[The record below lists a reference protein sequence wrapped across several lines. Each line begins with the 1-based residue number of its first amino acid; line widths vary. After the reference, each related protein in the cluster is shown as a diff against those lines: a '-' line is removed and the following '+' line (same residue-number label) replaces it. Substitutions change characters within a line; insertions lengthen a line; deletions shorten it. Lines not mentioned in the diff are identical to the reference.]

1 MKQNYH
7 MNANTNSHSRAIIH
21 RAKASNTT
29 LAHRF
34 GVSTKTIAKQ
44 KSRDFVKDKTSRP
57 KTIHYAL
64 NETEREIIRV
74 VRTLTWLELDD
85 LTDSIVACMPLYE
98 QHGLHNNLDPVVMNP
113 PGSVNIL
120 YIFQQRLLQALVA
133 CSRIQPRKVTIEK
146 KDEINEYKKKK

>member
-7 MNANTNSHSRAIIH
+7 MNANTNAHSRAIIH
-21 RAKASNTT
+21 GAKASNTT

-34 GVSTKTIAKQ
+34 GVSTKTIAKW

-74 VRTLTWLELDD
+74 VQTLTWLELDD
-85 LTDSIVACMPLYE
+85 LTDSIVPACQMPIGVMYIALWCVLALTE
-98 QHGLHNNLDPVVMNP
+98 CHKKRNNKPLHLRNMSLDIYTLMLPIYQN
-113 PGSVNIL
+113 
-120 YIFQQRLLQALVA
+120 
-133 CSRIQPRKVTIEK
+133 
-146 KDEINEYKKKK
+146 